1 MLPSDSRFRISS
13 IAFLIVLLIAQTAAA
28 QQGVTAV
35 QKAEAAADYHTMY
48 ERATSSYV
56 NGRYEDAAPL
66 LTELVARNPGD
77 ASLWFRLG
85 RSREL
90 LDRSSEA
97 INAYRTA
104 LDLGYRYGP
113 TVTYRV
119 ARLFAELSQTDSAF
133 VWLERA
139 LEHGYDNRPGLA
151 DDLVFEILS
160 ADPAFGRISGAP
172 PDRQLTRDEG
182 WQYDLEFLLAEAK
195 RLHGVHGG
203 PEQPAFSA
211 RFASAVDA
219 LSARIPELTNDQI
232 VVELQRLMALLGD
245 GHTGMYGPGP
255 DTPLQ
260 FEGESLP
267 VLFYQFEDGLHIVNA
282 LGDADRWIGAR
293 VLAFGPRSAADVLR
307 DLSDYVHQDN
317 PVTPTWLGVH
327 FYLRNTAV
335 LQILGATED
344 LSQVMLTVRDRQGNE
359 HRVTL
364 EGGGY
369 EFPRKLRAPPNSTDR
384 PPLYLRDVDRPYW
397 LQPVP
402 TANAVY
408 WQFNQVRDMDGG
420 PPLTAFADSL
430 RAMLGRTAAANL
442 IVDVRHNNGGNNG
455 LLAPLVRTMVWWEQ
469 DAPGRH
475 IFVITGRNT
484 FSAAQNFINRVER
497 WTDAIFVGEPS
508 SSRPNFLG
516 EETNLV
522 LPFSRVR
529 GSISTNYWQDSDPDD
544 VRRWIAPQVPV
555 ALSSADYFGNY
566 DPAMAA
572 ILQIVAEAR

>member
-1 MLPSDSRFRISS
+1 MPATDSRFTISPL
-13 IAFLIVLLIAQTAAA
+13 AFLLGLIIAQAAAA
-28 QQGVTAV
+28 QQGATAAHE
-35 QKAEAAADYHTMY
+35 AEVAAEYYTMY
-48 ERATSSYV
+48 QRATSLYAD
-56 NGRYEDAAPL
+56 GRYADAAPL
-66 LTELVARNPGD
+66 LAELVARNPGD
-77 ASLWFRLG
+77 ASVWFRLG

-97 INAYRTA
+97 IDAYRTA
-104 LDLGYRYGP
+104 LDLGYRYRP
-113 TVTYRV
+113 WVTYRV
-119 ARLFAELSQTDSAF
+119 ARLFAELTQTDSAF

-139 LEHGYDNRPGLA
+139 LERGYDDRPGLA
-151 DDLVFEILS
+151 DDPPFELLHD
-160 ADPAFGRISGAP
+160 DPTFARIVGGP

-182 WQYDLEFLLAEAK
+182 WRYDLDFLVAEAK

-203 PEQPAFSA
+203 PAQPAFSA
-211 RFASAVDA
+211 HFDSAVNA
-219 LSARIPELTNDQI
+219 LSERIPELSNDWI
-232 VVELQRLMALLGD
+232 VVELRRLMALLGD
-245 GHTGMYGPGP
+245 GHTGIYGPGP

-267 VLFYQFEDGLHIVNA
+267 VLFYQFEDGVHIVSA
-282 LGDADRWIGAR
+282 VGDADRWIGAR
-293 VLAFGPRSAADVLR
+293 VLAFGPRSTADVLR

-327 FYLRNTAV
+327 FYLRSTAV
-335 LQILGATED
+335 LQVLGATDD
-344 LSQVMLTVRDRQGNE
+344 LSQVTLTVRDRQGNE

-397 LQPVP
+397 LYPVP
-402 TANAVY
+402 RANAVY

-420 PPLTAFADSL
+420 PSLTAFADSL
-430 RAMLGRTAAANL
+430 RGMLGRTDAENL

-469 DAPGRH
+469 DAPGRR

-508 SSRPNFLG
+508 SSRPNFSG
-516 EETNLV
+516 EETNVV

-566 DPAMAA
+566 DPVMAA